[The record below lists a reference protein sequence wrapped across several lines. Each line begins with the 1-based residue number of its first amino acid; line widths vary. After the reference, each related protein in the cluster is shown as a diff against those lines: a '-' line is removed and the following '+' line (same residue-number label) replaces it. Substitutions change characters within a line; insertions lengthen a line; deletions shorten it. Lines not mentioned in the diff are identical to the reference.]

1 MKLKYVLIAAGLAIT
16 LIILLGVRLAL
27 QDSKA
32 ATASLVEMLTERF
45 PQAQIGVDGERIMT
59 VVQPNGYRQRFD
71 TEDYIDLCS
80 RLPGTCDRERERVVD
95 AFARNLAEG
104 PVVDGRLRPYL
115 LPTAK
120 AADGQIVDPLVG
132 DLSIGYAFFTEEVM
146 LVLDKSLVE
155 ATQRD
160 AGTLRAEAIANLDQV
175 EAAPRLRPIML
186 VHGVAEMVA
195 TPDAAAQV
203 LSRPR
208 MKLLASTL
216 GEDRFY
222 FALPRNGVMLVARAI
237 PSDRKLIDEVL
248 QQTFNG
254 SANHVSDRLY
264 LYEAGAFKDAPA
276 P

>member
-32 ATASLVEMLTERF
+32 ATDSLVELLTERF
-45 PQAQIGVDGERIMT
+45 PQAQIAIDGERIMT

-71 TEDYIDLCS
+71 TDDYIDLCS
-80 RLPGTCDRERERVVD
+80 RLPGTCVRERERLVES
-95 AFARNLAEG
+95 FARSLADG

-120 AADGQIVDPLVG
+120 AGAGAIVDPLVG
-132 DLSIGYAFFTEEVM
+132 DLSIGYAFFTNDVM
-146 LVLDKSLVE
+146 LLLNEPLLKAVG
-155 ATQRD
+155 RD
-160 AGTLRAEAIANLDQV
+160 AGTLRAEAIANLDHV
-175 EAAPRLRPIML
+175 ETAPRLRPIML
-186 VHGVAEMVA
+186 VHGVAEMVS

-203 LSRPR
+203 LSRAR
-208 MKLLASTL
+208 MKVLAATL

-222 FALPRNGVMLVARAI
+222 FALPRNGVMLVARANA
-237 PSDRKLIDEVL
+237 PDRKLIDEVL
-248 QQTFNG
+248 QQTFSG